1 MGCGK
6 STVGELVARQ
16 LKLPL
21 IDTDAYLVE
30 QEGRSIPEIFA
41 QDGEPYFRKIEAE
54 AIRTL
59 CGTQAVIACGG
70 GVIKTP
76 GNARALRQNGPVL
89 WVQRPVERLATGGRP
104 LSTGLDALRKMEA
117 ERMPLY
123 RAASD
128 AAVDNTGRL
137 ENTVETA
144 VQAFETTFDA

>member
-1 MGCGK
+1 MEEKYGYIMKEDAGRGYRR
-6 STVGELVARQ
+6 VVASP
-16 LKLPL
+16 KP
-21 IDTDAYLVE
+21 A
-30 QEGRSIPEIFA
+30 EI
-41 QDGEPYFRKIEAE
+41 IEIGT
-54 AIRTL
+54 IRTMVESGDL
-59 CGTQAVIACGG
+59 VIACGG

>member
-1 MGCGK
+1 M
-6 STVGELVARQ
+6 
-16 LKLPL
+16 
-21 IDTDAYLVE
+21 
-30 QEGRSIPEIFA
+30 
-41 QDGEPYFRKIEAE
+41 
-54 AIRTL
+54 
-59 CGTQAVIACGG
+59 
-70 GVIKTP
+70 IKTP

-104 LSTGLDALRKMEA
+104 LSTGLDAMRKMEA